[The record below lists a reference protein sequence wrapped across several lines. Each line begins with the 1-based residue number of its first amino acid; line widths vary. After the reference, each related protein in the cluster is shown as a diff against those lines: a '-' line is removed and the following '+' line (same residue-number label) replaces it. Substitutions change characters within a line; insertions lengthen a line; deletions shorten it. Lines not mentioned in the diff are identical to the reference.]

1 MADNSSVPEVMAA
14 DKIVVLD
21 RAILEAMSLR
31 ETIFEIDEAELTLMI
46 DILLFRLG
54 QAAADCVRP
63 PTSKTAMRKAA

>member
-1 MADNSSVPEVMAA
+1 MAGNSSVPEVMAA

-54 QAAADCVRP
+54 QAAADCVRL
-63 PTSKTAMRKAA
+63 PTSKTSMRKAA